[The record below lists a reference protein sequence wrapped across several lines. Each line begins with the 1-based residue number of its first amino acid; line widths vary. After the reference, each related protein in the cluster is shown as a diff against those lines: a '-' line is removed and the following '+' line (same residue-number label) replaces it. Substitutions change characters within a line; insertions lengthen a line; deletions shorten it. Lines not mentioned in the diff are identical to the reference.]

1 MHGRADE
8 DVSDVDVEA
17 NRMKN
22 THLLP
27 GNCPFGHLSALKQGK
42 MKMNTLIR
50 TGNMNRRFEGS
61 VVYWEE
67 RELNLRSKQQISYTT
82 VIRPPL
88 IISWKL

>member
-27 GNCPFGHLSALKQGK
+27 GNCPFGHLSAD
-42 MKMNTLIR
+42 
-50 TGNMNRRFEGS
+50 F
-61 VVYWEE
+61 
-67 RELNLRSKQQISYTT
+67 ISQKFPTY
-82 VIRPPL
+82 L
-88 IISWKL
+88 HGL